1 MCKFMKKIISLFI
14 GFVFVVNFIA
24 PVFAFQTETVD
35 VGSFDEFSIEQVQ
48 KTFSSTLSQEQTSN
62 NQDTEKQVLSLNE
75 VLCNTQNNSFV
86 KQNLSSNNLFFE
98 SGSYGLN
105 YLYQYKLFEKNG
117 CWSGISEYKIN
128 LNSYMATALFD
139 IYGVVFYI

>member
-1 MCKFMKKIISLFI
+1 MKKIISLFI
-14 GFVFVVNFIA
+14 GFIFVVNFVA

-35 VGSFDEFSIEQVQ
+35 IDSFDEFSIEQVQ
-48 KTFSSTLSQEQTSN
+48 KTFSSTLSQEQTAD
-62 NQDTEKQVLSLNE
+62 NQNTEKQMLSLNE
-75 VLCNTQNNSFV
+75 GLCDTQSNFFV
-86 KQNLSSNNLFFE
+86 KQNSLSNNLFFE
-98 SGSYGLN
+98 NKSYGLN

-117 CWSGISEYKIN
+117 CSSGISEYKIN

>member
-1 MCKFMKKIISLFI
+1 MKKIISLFI
-14 GFVFVVNFIA
+14 GFIFVVNFVA

-35 VGSFDEFSIEQVQ
+35 IDSFDEFSIEQVQ
-48 KTFSSTLSQEQTSN
+48 KTFSSTLSQEQTAD
-62 NQDTEKQVLSLNE
+62 NQNTEKQMLSLNE
-75 VLCNTQNNSFV
+75 GLCDTQSNSFV
-86 KQNLSSNNLFFE
+86 KQNSLSDNLFFGNK
-98 SGSYGLN
+98 SFGLN

-117 CWSGISEYKIN
+117 CSSGISEYKIN

>member
-14 GFVFVVNFIA
+14 GVVFMINFVA

-35 VGSFDEFSIEQVQ
+35 VDSFDEFSIEQVQ

-62 NQDTEKQVLSLNE
+62 KQDTEKQMLSLNE
-75 VLCNTQNNSFV
+75 ILCNTQNNSFV
-86 KQNLSSNNLFFE
+86 KQNLSSGNLFFE
-98 SGSYGLN
+98 NKSYGLN

-117 CWSGISEYKIN
+117 CLGGISEYKIN
-128 LNSYMATALFD
+128 FNSYMATALFD